1 MPGIAACV
9 PKSPT
14 MYTLLYWP
22 DIPGRGEFVRLV
34 LEAADLPYI
43 DQARL
48 PGQEDCILPY
58 LHGRGPGHPV
68 FAPPILKVGDLVLAQ
83 TTAICDYLARRHD
96 LVPADETLRS
106 QALAIHLTLMDLVDE
121 MHDTHHPVSAALYY
135 EDQLE
140 AARQRSQHFVKDR
153 LPRFLV
159 YLERVLGWNGGRHLV
174 GSEPSYVDL
183 ALFQVLAG
191 LEYAFPRGYE
201 RAAEGTPG
209 IVFLAERVAAEPRI
223 AEYLASPRRLPFN
236 QRGIFRRY
244 PELDLP

>member
-1 MPGIAACV
+1 
-9 PKSPT
+9 

-34 LEAADLPYI
+34 LEAADLPYV

-68 FAPPILKVGDLVLAQ
+68 FAPPILKDGDLVLAQ

-121 MHDTHHPVSAALYY
+121 VHDTHHPVSAALYY

-174 GSEPSYVDL
+174 GSGLSYVDL

-209 IVFLAERVAAEPRI
+209 IVFLAERVAAEPRL

-236 QRGIFRRY
+236 QRGLFRRY